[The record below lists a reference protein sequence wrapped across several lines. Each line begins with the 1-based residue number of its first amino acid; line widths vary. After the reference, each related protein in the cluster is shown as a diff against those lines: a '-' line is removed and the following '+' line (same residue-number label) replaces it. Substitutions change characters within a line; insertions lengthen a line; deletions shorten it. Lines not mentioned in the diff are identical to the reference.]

1 MQAPSQAP
9 QATAKFA
16 ELEQAEQTLASAFM
30 ADPMSSFLFEN
41 DPRRHQKL
49 RWIFRT
55 QLRYASKRGL
65 IETAENGAA
74 VAVWMPPERASGSI
88 IALLLKGALKAPTT
102 LGWPAAWRIFELLR
116 AIHRL
121 HSRAFVDA
129 EAHWHLL
136 TLGVHPDFQGHGLG
150 SQLLRT
156 GRQRARAAQLPCYLE
171 TTHPANVRFY
181 ERHGFQQ
188 IGRYQ
193 LSRNRLTLWGLLARE
208 G

>member
-9 QATAKFA
+9 QATAKLA
-16 ELEQAEQTLASAFM
+16 ELDQAEQTLALAFM
-30 ADPMSSFLFEN
+30 ADPMRSFLFGE

-65 IETAENGAA
+65 IDTAGNGAA
-74 VAVWMPPERASGSI
+74 VAIWMPPERASGTVI
-88 IALLLKGALKAPTT
+88 DLLLTGALKAPTA
-102 LGWPAAWRIFELLR
+102 LGWAAAWRIFELLH

-121 HSRAFVDA
+121 HSRAFLDA

-136 TLGVHPDFQGHGLG
+136 TLGVHPDFQGNGLG
-150 SQLLRT
+150 SQLLRA

-171 TTHPANVRFY
+171 TTNCANVRFY
-181 ERHGFQQ
+181 ESHGFRQT
-188 IGRYQ
+188 GRYQ